1 MLLFAALLLTQTA
14 PAAPPA
20 TTQATQATQC
30 KATDAS
36 LPAPLLGWTAPGDE
50 LTPDKAV
57 TLDTVDA
64 ATLKGVPAGAKPGKA
79 AMISFKIAAAGTYG
93 IALDQPGWIDVL
105 PGASGGAALSSVA
118 HGHGPE
124 CSTIR
129 KIVRFKLDAGSY
141 RLYLTGLAQ
150 PKAKVMLVVGE

>member
-1 MLLFAALLLTQTA
+1 MMFFAALLLAQTA
-14 PAAPPA
+14 PAAQ
-20 TTQATQATQC
+20 TTAC

-36 LPAPLLGWTAPGDE
+36 LPAPLMAWTAPGDE
-50 LTPDKAV
+50 FTPDKAV
-57 TLDTVDA
+57 SLDTIDA
-64 ATLKGVPAGAKPGKA
+64 STLKGAPAGTKPGKA
-79 AMISFKIAAAGTYG
+79 ATIVFRIATAGTYG

-105 PGASGGAALSSVA
+105 PGAAGGTALVSTA

-129 KIVRFKLDAGSY
+129 KIVRFKLDPGSY

-150 PKAKVMLVVGE
+150 PRVKAMLVVGE

>member
-1 MLLFAALLLTQTA
+1 MMLFAALLLVQAAPATQTTA
-14 PAAPPA
+14 
-20 TTQATQATQC
+20 C

-36 LPAPLLGWTAPGDE
+36 LPTALAGWTAPGDE

-57 TLDTVDA
+57 SLDTVDA
-64 ATLKGVPAGAKPGKA
+64 TTLKGLPAGTKPGKA
-79 AMISFKIAAAGTYG
+79 ASISFRIATAGTYG

-105 PGASGGAALSSVA
+105 PGAAGGTALTSTT

-129 KIVRFKLDAGSY
+129 KIVRFKLEPGAY
-141 RLYLTGLAQ
+141 RLYVTGLTQ
-150 PKAKVMLVVGE
+150 PKAKVMLVVGD

>member
-1 MLLFAALLLTQTA
+1 MLFLAALLLAQAT
-14 PAAPPA
+14 PAAQ
-20 TTQATQATQC
+20 TTAC
-30 KATDAS
+30 KAPDAS
-36 LPAPLLGWTAPGDE
+36 LPTGLLGWTAPGDE
-50 LTPDKAV
+50 FTPGKAV
-57 TLDTVDA
+57 SLDTVDA

-79 AMISFKIAAAGTYG
+79 ATIGFKVTAAGTYG

-105 PGASGGAALSSVA
+105 PGAEGGAALQSVA

-129 KIVRFKLDAGSY
+129 KIVRFRLEPGLY

-150 PKAKVMLVVGE
+150 PKAKVMLVAGE

>member
-1 MLLFAALLLTQTA
+1 MMLFAALLLVQTA
-14 PAAPPA
+14 PAAQ
-20 TTQATQATQC
+20 TTAC

-36 LPAPLLGWTAPGDE
+36 LPAPLMAWTAPGDE
-50 LTPDKAV
+50 FTPDKAV
-57 TLDTVDA
+57 SLDTIDA
-64 ATLKGVPAGAKPGKA
+64 LTLKSLPAGANPGKA
-79 AMISFKIAAAGTYG
+79 ATIAFRITAAGTYG

-105 PGASGGAALSSVA
+105 PGAAGGSALVSTA

-129 KIVRFKLDAGSY
+129 KIVRYKLDPGSY
-141 RLYLTGLAQ
+141 RLYLTGLTQ